1 LSLLCNN
8 TNDLI
13 PPTSRHSSAGA
24 SSQLLRLS
32 EISGI
37 SLTNRCHMAMI
48 VNSLKTIKAVKKRS
62 THPYADRESGKVA
75 ESRFRM

>member
-1 LSLLCNN
+1 
-8 TNDLI
+8 
-13 PPTSRHSSAGA
+13 
-24 SSQLLRLS
+24 
-32 EISGI
+32 
-37 SLTNRCHMAMI
+37 MAMI